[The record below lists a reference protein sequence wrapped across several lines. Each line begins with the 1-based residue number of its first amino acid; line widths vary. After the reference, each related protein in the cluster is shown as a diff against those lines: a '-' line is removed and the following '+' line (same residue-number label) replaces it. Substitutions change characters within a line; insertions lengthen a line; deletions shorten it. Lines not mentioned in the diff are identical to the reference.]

1 MLSDQIRSDL
11 NAAMKAGEALR
22 VSVLRMAL
30 SAFNYKK
37 IEVQRDLSEADEAA
51 VVQNE
56 AKKRREA
63 IESYRAGGRA
73 ELEEQE
79 REELEM
85 LQAYLPK
92 QMNEIEIEREIGK
105 LDLPKDF
112 AAAMKIAVPM
122 FKGRADGRVVA
133 DIVRR
138 VIQ

>member
-1 MLSDQIRSDL
+1 
-11 NAAMKAGEALR
+11 MKAGEALR